1 MAKSRRN
8 RAAARKDPLAKP
20 VKPPSDPELAALR
33 EAKIL
38 PVIKDLKSTDTK
50 KRTAAASAIS
60 NIIQD
65 AKCRKLLLREQV
77 VHTVLNE
84 TITDTALES
93 RAAGWGILQVLAQE
107 EESDFCI
114 HLFRLD
120 VLTAIEYA
128 SKNFTARVTAAEPKF
143 SKLPKAEQS
152 TIISILASLLS
163 LITALAEAGD
173 NVLNAIASNA
183 TLTQLLAVLITKHDD
198 ISGEFESISTLRTD
212 ALACL
217 MLLCEDNDKLAQ
229 AISVAGNHTFETL
242 LSLKDRLDGDGVLA
256 CAVLHNIF
264 ASLEASADA
273 RLPAEIDDSVLIP
286 TLTKVLAS
294 YYAEEPAAAAGES
307 WSDPAQ
313 YQQLALET
321 LASIGTSLS
330 AVAGG
335 PVEADKAAAGKHKAP
350 TRADGED
357 AGEDQEMDEADDVQS
372 HSGDE
377 GMGDEEDE
385 DEMTQEEIQA
395 DMDMVLGDDDDENI
409 EHLPVL
415 QALVQKAL
423 PELIRIAASQP
434 SNEVAMAMQG
444 HALSALNNI
453 AWSLSVVDFADSHNA
468 GILAAWSPAAKSIWA
483 QVITPILAS
492 DTADLGLATQVT
504 GLSWAIARALRSNT
518 PLQPGEQRKFITL
531 YQATR
536 GSSSSSSSSSAE
548 QPQTPDEDP
557 FQSLGVKCIGVVG
570 QLAMDPCPADTNR
583 ELGTFLVTVVSAL
596 PQTAPAEA
604 VEALNQLFDI
614 YGEEDYA
621 YDASVFWANN
631 FVKHLEEAVPK
642 ARAMAKSVD
651 KKTQAE
657 LRLRADEAVMN
668 LTRFIAYKN
677 KNKPKN

>member
-60 NIIQD
+60 SIIQD

-114 HLFRLD
+114 HLYRLD

-173 NVLNAIASNA
+173 DVLNAIASNT

-198 ISGEFESISTLRTD
+198 ISSESESISTLRTD
-212 ALACL
+212 GLACL

-229 AISVAGNHTFETL
+229 AISVADNNNTFETL

-264 ASLEASADA
+264 ASLEASRDA
-273 RLPAEIDDSVLIP
+273 RLPTDIDESVLIP

-294 YYAEEPAAAAGES
+294 YSAEEPAAAGES

-335 PVEADKAAAGKHKAP
+335 PVEASESDKHREPAL
-350 TRADGED
+350 DGED
-357 AGEDQEMDEADDVQS
+357 AGDDQEMEEADDVQS
-372 HSGDE
+372 QSGDE

-385 DEMTQEEIQA
+385 DEMTHEEIQA
-395 DMDMVLGDDDDENI
+395 DMDMVLGGDDDDENI
-409 EHLPVL
+409 DNLPVL
-415 QALVQKAL
+415 QALLQKAL

-434 SNEVAMAMQG
+434 SNQVAMAMQG

-453 AWSLSVVDFADSHNA
+453 AWSLSVVDFADNHNA
-468 GILAAWSPAAKSIWA
+468 GILAAWSPAAKSIWE
-483 QVITPILAS
+483 QVITPILSS

-504 GLSWAIARALRSNT
+504 GLSWAIARALRSKT
-518 PLQPGEQRKFITL
+518 PLQAGEQRKFITL

-536 GSSSSSSSSSAE
+536 GSCAE
-548 QPQTPDEDP
+548 QQQQQQQAPDEDP

-570 QLAMDPCPADTNR
+570 QLAMDPCPADINR

-614 YGEEDYA
+614 YGEEEYA

>member
-8 RAAARKDPLAKP
+8 RAGARKDPLAKP

-65 AKCRKLLLREQV
+65 TKCRKLLLREQV

-107 EESDFCI
+107 EEADFCV
-114 HLFRLD
+114 HLFRSD

-128 SKNFTARVTAAEPKF
+128 AKNFTQTITTAEPSF
-143 SKLPKAEQS
+143 SKLPKAEQT
-152 TIISILASLLS
+152 TIISIVASLLS

-173 NVLNAIASNA
+173 DILEAIASNT
-183 TLTQLLAVLITKHDD
+183 TLTQLLVVLITKHDD
-198 ISGEFESISTLRTD
+198 ISGDSDGVSTLRAD

-217 MLLCEDNDKLAQ
+217 MLLCEDNEKLAQ
-229 AISVAGNHTFETL
+229 AISVAGNNTFETL
-242 LSLKDRLDGDGVLA
+242 LSLKDRLDGEGVLA
-256 CAVLHNIF
+256 CAVLHNLF
-264 ASLEASADA
+264 ASLETSRDASIPIKGD
-273 RLPAEIDDSVLIP
+273 ESVWIP

-294 YYAEEPAAAAGES
+294 YSPDAPAPAGES

-313 YQQLALET
+313 YQQLALES
-321 LASIGTSLS
+321 LASIGTSLT
-330 AVAGG
+330 AAIGG
-335 PVEADKAAAGKHKAP
+335 PAEATKAVGKNGAPAPKA
-350 TRADGED
+350 ED
-357 AGEDQEMDEADDVQS
+357 AGDDMDMNEADDDAHS
-372 HSGDE
+372 ASGDE
-377 GMGDEEDE
+377 GMDEEEDD
-385 DEMTQEEIQA
+385 DEMTHEEMQA
-395 DMDMVLGDDDDENI
+395 DMDMVLGGDDDESI
-409 EHLPVL
+409 DDLPVL
-415 QALVQKAL
+415 QALLQQAL

-434 SNEVAMAMQG
+434 ANEVAMSMQG

-453 AWSLSVVDFADSHNA
+453 AWSLSVVDFAEPQNA
-468 GILAAWSPAAKSIWA
+468 GMLAAWSPAAKSIWE
-483 QVITPILAS
+483 QVISPILAS

-504 GLSWAIARALRSNT
+504 GLSWAVARALRSNT

-536 GSSSSSSSSSAE
+536 SGAGATSAE
-548 QPQTPDEDP
+548 PQDQEDDP

-570 QLAMDPCPADTNR
+570 QLAIDPCPADTNR
-583 ELGTFLVTVVSAL
+583 ELGTFLVAVVAEL
-596 PQTAPAEA
+596 PRTPPAEA
-604 VEALNQLFDI
+604 VEALNQLFDV
-614 YGEEDYA
+614 YGDEAYA
-621 YDASVFWANN
+621 YDADVFWAGG
-631 FVKHLEEAVPK
+631 FAARLEEALPRV
-642 ARAMAKSVD
+642 RAMAKAVD
-651 KKTQAE
+651 KQAHPE
-657 LRLRADEAVMN
+657 LRLRADEVVMN
-668 LTRFIAYKN
+668 LPRFIAYKA

>member
-65 AKCRKLLLREQV
+65 TKCRKLLLREQV

-173 NVLNAIASNA
+173 DVLNAIASNT

-198 ISGEFESISTLRTD
+198 ISSESESISTLRTD

-229 AISVAGNHTFETL
+229 AISVAGNNTFETL

-264 ASLEASADA
+264 ASLEASRDA
-273 RLPAEIDDSVLIP
+273 RLPTGIDESVLIP
-286 TLTKVLAS
+286 TLTKALAS
-294 YYAEEPAAAAGES
+294 YSAEEPAAAGES

-335 PVEADKAAAGKHKAP
+335 PVEAAKAAGKHREPAL
-350 TRADGED
+350 DGED
-357 AGEDQEMDEADDVQS
+357 AGDDQEMEEADDVQS
-372 HSGDE
+372 QSGDE

-385 DEMTQEEIQA
+385 DEMTHEEIQA
-395 DMDMVLGDDDDENI
+395 DMDMVLGGDDDENMDN
-409 EHLPVL
+409 LPVL
-415 QALVQKAL
+415 QALVQTAL

-434 SNEVAMAMQG
+434 SNQVAMAIQS

-453 AWSLSVVDFADSHNA
+453 AWSLSVVDFADNHNA
-468 GILAAWSPAAKSIWA
+468 GILAAWSPAAKSIWE
-483 QVITPILAS
+483 QVISPILSS

-504 GLSWAIARALRSNT
+504 GLSWAIARALRSKT
-518 PLQPGEQRKFITL
+518 PLQAGEQRKFITL

-536 GSSSSSSSSSAE
+536 GSCAE
-548 QPQTPDEDP
+548 PQQQQTPDEDP

-570 QLAMDPCPADTNR
+570 QLAMDPCPADINR

-596 PQTAPAEA
+596 PRTAPAEA

-614 YGEEDYA
+614 YGEEEYA
-621 YDASVFWANN
+621 YDASVFWASNL
-631 FVKHLEEAVPK
+631 VKHLEEAVPK

-677 KNKPKN
+677 KNKPKS

>member
-1 MAKSRRN
+1 MGKSRRN
-8 RAAARKDPLAKP
+8 RAATRKDPLAKP

-33 EAKIL
+33 ETKIL

-77 VHTVLNE
+77 VHTVLSE

-163 LITALAEAGD
+163 LITALAEVGD
-173 NVLNAIASNA
+173 DVLNAIASNT

-198 ISGEFESISTLRTD
+198 ISSESDNISKLRTD

-229 AISVAGNHTFETL
+229 AISVAGNNTFETL
-242 LSLKDRLDGDGVLA
+242 LSLKDRLDGEGVLA

-264 ASLEASADA
+264 SSLEASRDA
-273 RLPAEIDDSVLIP
+273 RLPTEIDDSVLIP

-294 YYAEEPAAAAGES
+294 YSAEEPAAAGES

-330 AVAGG
+330 AVAGS
-335 PVEADKAAAGKHKAP
+335 PVEAARAAGKHRAP
-350 TRADGED
+350 TVGGED
-357 AGEDQEMDEADDVQS
+357 ASDDQEMDEADDVQS
-372 HSGDE
+372 QSGDE

-385 DEMTQEEIQA
+385 DEMTHEEIQA
-395 DMDMVLGDDDDENI
+395 DMDMVLGGDDDENI
-409 EHLPVL
+409 DNLPVL

-453 AWSLSVVDFADSHNA
+453 AWSLSVVDFADDHNA
-468 GILAAWSPAAKSIWA
+468 GILAAWSPAAKSIWE
-483 QVITPILAS
+483 QVITPILSS

-504 GLSWAIARALRSNT
+504 GLSWAIARALRSKT
-518 PLQPGEQRKFITL
+518 PLQAGEQRKFITL

-536 GSSSSSSSSSAE
+536 GSSAE
-548 QPQTPDEDP
+548 QQQQQQQQTPDEDP

-570 QLAMDPCPADTNR
+570 QLAMDPCPADMNR

-596 PQTAPAEA
+596 PQTPPAEA

-614 YGEEDYA
+614 YGDEEYA
-621 YDASVFWANN
+621 YDSGVFWANN
-631 FVKHLEEAVPK
+631 FVKHLDEAVPK

-668 LTRFIAYKN
+668 LTRFIAYKA
-677 KNKPKN
+677 KNKPKS